1 MSVGVSLIAGWYCD
15 FFTVS
20 FQKDISEFQ
29 KNMSEFQ
36 KNMLALG
43 AKYAEYVHYAELDVK
58 YPEYVQ
64 YAELDVKYSE

>member
-1 MSVGVSLIAGWYCD
+1 
-15 FFTVS
+15 
-20 FQKDISEFQ
+20 
-29 KNMSEFQ
+29 MSEFQ